1 MLKVQWLFS
10 ARICTHAVQLLLS
23 CNTLQH
29 TATYCNILQHTVAF
43 TTWFPWRQSYEHQQ
57 SSSCQATLRLIV
69 HRGYSWQKKIDES
82 LEKTGRCAGVYV
94 FAYMCMCVW
103 VRARIKIEIFTLGVL
118 FYSILFVLKYFC
130 MGIQA
135 AGDLLVKEGMFNNIY
150 VFVYVCVYVVC
161 MHTYKYTSTYAYTYM
176 YIFICI

>member
-1 MLKVQWLFS
+1 M
-10 ARICTHAVQLLLS
+10 
-23 CNTLQH
+23 
-29 TATYCNILQHTVAF
+29 
-43 TTWFPWRQSYEHQQ
+43 
-57 SSSCQATLRLIV
+57 
-69 HRGYSWQKKIDES
+69 
-82 LEKTGRCAGVYV
+82 
-94 FAYMCMCVW
+94 
-103 VRARIKIEIFTLGVL
+103 RARIKIEIFTLGVL